1 MATNLTDYIKVYD
14 DMFEEDFCKS
24 VIKTFNE
31 SDVTRIDR
39 EQRPTF
45 NEFNISQRFMAQ
57 DPAWMSIQKHI
68 QTVFIDIV
76 KVYMNALQCEPDFPA
91 KYSFEEFRIKQYDNN
106 GKDQFRDHVDVG
118 DYNSARRFLVLFLYL
133 NNVEVGGQT
142 NFPRLDYAVSPKRG
156 RILIFP
162 STWQYRH
169 SGMPPE
175 SDKKYIVG
183 TYLHYL

>member
-1 MATNLTDYIKVYD
+1 MATNLTDYIKLYD
-14 DMFEEDFCKS
+14 DMFDEKFCQTA
-24 VIKTFNE
+24 IKTFNE
-31 SDVTRIDR
+31 SEITRIDR

-45 NEFNISQRFMAQ
+45 NEFNISQRFMAR
-57 DPAWMSIQKHI
+57 DPAWMSIQKQI

-133 NNVEVGGQT
+133 NDVEVGGKT
-142 NFPRLDYAVSPKRG
+142 NFPRLDLS
-156 RILIFP
+156 LI
-162 STWQYRH
+162 H
-169 SGMPPE
+169 
-175 SDKKYIVG
+175 I
-183 TYLHYL
+183 

>member
-133 NNVEVGGQT
+133 NDVEVGGQT
-142 NFPRLDYAVSPKRG
+142 NFLDWTMQFHRNVVVY
-156 RILIFP
+156 
-162 STWQYRH
+162 
-169 SGMPPE
+169 
-175 SDKKYIVG
+175 
-183 TYLHYL
+183 